1 MPVDDART
9 DAGTP
14 WPLWPD
20 GLGSDDEDRRALL
33 VLSALRG
40 ISPRH
45 LMALAA
51 ERGSAASTLAW
62 IREGRAGSENDQ
74 AFARVLQPD
83 QIARAVEACGARFV
97 MWSSSEYPSQLRE
110 IADPPAA
117 IYVIGKPAPDVT
129 SAVATVGA
137 RRCTALGRESA
148 HAIGRGLALA
158 GLTVVSGAA
167 RGIDAAAHEGSLSVN
182 GSTLAVLGSGL
193 DVPYPSQSRALI
205 RRIAGEG
212 TLVSEYAPGTPASQ
226 HHFPARNRIV
236 AGLSRATVVVEG
248 ATGSGSMITAEH
260 AMEFGRDVFAVPGSV
275 ASALSQI
282 PLQLI
287 REGATLIRDADDLLD
302 DLGVELVPTQVAERT
317 ALDESERRVL
327 QVIIEPTVPDR
338 LASALGVGV
347 HEVVGVLMRL
357 ELRGFVRN
365 VGGRYETTLKARPP
379 QPDRASM
386 RSARGTPERD
396 TSRTGTPAR
405 SSRLAAIDER

>member
-1 MPVDDART
+1 MSADERPTARS
-9 DAGTP
+9 P
-14 WPLWPD
+14 WPVWPE
-20 GLGSDDEDRRALL
+20 GLGAEEEDRRALL

-40 ISPRH
+40 IAPRS

-62 IREGRAGSENDQ
+62 IRDGRAGSENDR
-74 AFARVLQPD
+74 AFARALRPD
-83 QIARAVEACGARFV
+83 DIARAAEVCGARFV
-97 MWSSSEYPSQLRE
+97 TWSSDEYPSQLRQ

-117 IYVIGKPAPDVT
+117 IYVIGRPPPDVT
-129 SAVATVGA
+129 SAVAIVGA

-158 GLTVVSGAA
+158 GLTLVSGAA
-167 RGIDAAAHEGSLSVN
+167 RGIDAAAHEGVLSVN

-193 DVPYPSQSRALI
+193 DVAYPSQSRVLI
-205 RRIAGEG
+205 RRIANEG
-212 TLVSEYAPGTPASQ
+212 TLVSEYAPGTPPSQ

-236 AGLSRATVVVEG
+236 AGLCRATVVVEG

-260 AMEFGRDVFAVPGSV
+260 AMEFGREVFALPGSV
-275 ASALSQI
+275 TSTLSEV

-287 REGATLIRDADDLLD
+287 REGATLIRGADDLLD
-302 DLGVELVPTQVAERT
+302 DLGIALVPAQVADRT
-317 ALDESERRVL
+317 ALEEDERRVL
-327 QVIIEPTVPDR
+327 EAIVEPTLPDR
-338 LASALGVGV
+338 LASALGVRV

-365 VGGRYETTLKARPP
+365 VGGRYEATLKARPP
-379 QPDRASM
+379 QRDRASR

-396 TSRTGTPAR
+396 TSRTGTRAR
-405 SSRLAAIDER
+405 SSRLAAIDDR